1 MTFKHILLTT
11 DLSPEAV
18 RPFAAISELAKASG
32 ARVTILHVVP
42 DLQVIPHGAPM
53 APKQSSPDVP
63 REMQKATSELG
74 AQRGTLAHDV
84 EVETA
89 VISHEDVATGV
100 AEYAAE
106 HDVDLIALSTHGRT
120 GFRHLLIGSV
130 AEAVLRHSPVP
141 VLSFPRP
148 SKKSS

>member
-11 DLSPEAV
+11 DLSAEAV
-18 RPFAAISELAKASG
+18 RPFATISELAKVSG
-32 ARVTILHVVP
+32 SKVTILHVVP
-42 DLQVIPHGAPM
+42 DLQVIPHGAPT
-53 APKQSSPDVP
+53 APRQSSPEVP
-63 REMQKATSELG
+63 HEVEKATAELE
-74 AQRGTLAHDV
+74 AQRTTLGDGV

-89 VISHEDVATGV
+89 VISHEDVAEGI
-100 AEYAAE
+100 AHYAAE

-148 SKKSS
+148 SK